1 MIGGSAGA
9 VGMMKFQVQDRR
21 AILRKKG
28 TSLDAFKAKS
38 SSRIG
43 QNYLFYSKD
52 LRKDGDVALVLA
64 FMGMLL

>member
-1 MIGGSAGA
+1 
-9 VGMMKFQVQDRR
+9 MMRFQVQDRR

-28 TSLDAFKAKS
+28 TSPDTLKTKF

>member
-1 MIGGSAGA
+1 
-9 VGMMKFQVQDRR
+9 MMRFQVQDRR

-28 TSLDAFKAKS
+28 TSLDALKTKFS
-38 SSRIG
+38 SQIG
-43 QNYLFYSKD
+43 QYYLVYSKD